1 LTRFTRRTVA
11 QVFAG
16 VLLLQV
22 VWALAVPPYR
32 GMDEFDHVYRAES
45 VATGHLIPQHQPPGY
60 QGRGDLVR
68 ARLDTIEAA
77 YPICHSY
84 RNYIADSDCRQVR
97 TFADGTADVA
107 SGAARYD
114 PVFYAVVGMPTRWLG
129 PAASLYAMRLLT
141 AAICAALVALAAW
154 ACSLWARTAWPLLA
168 VLLTCTP
175 MAMYSGA
182 TPAPNGPEMFAGL
195 ALWTA
200 LVGLRSVDP
209 ADPRTRSLLF
219 AALPPA
225 LLLCFLRTLGPLWL
239 AMICLSVV
247 ALVGPRRVVQVAR
260 ARKGLLTVALTSVGC
275 ALVGSVAWS
284 VAMGT
289 NSLSSVADAHNPHP
303 LLTSVELVPL
313 WVLQAIGAF
322 PDKGD
327 AAPGLVYLAAL
338 LLMGSLLARALR
350 RAELRTRVVLLGV
363 MSASVLVPFVVS
375 VRTYSHLGAAWQG
388 RYTWPY
394 ACGVLVLIGLVL
406 DLRRTPV
413 SKLAVASVTL
423 GVMAAIHIPGPLAV
437 LHHEILTSPLSGT
450 AQWRLPPAWL
460 LVAITMAA
468 LLMFVDALLR
478 AQPAH
483 LQGRRADHG
492 RADTLPARVGTGAAL
507 S

>member
-1 LTRFTRRTVA
+1 MSPLTRRTVA

-22 VWALAVPPYR
+22 VWALTVPPYR

-45 VATGHLIPQHQPPGY
+45 VAAGHVLPRHQPPGY

-84 RNYIADSDCRQVR
+84 HRYIADSDCRPVR
-97 TFADGTADVA
+97 TFRDGTAEVA

-114 PVFYAVVGMPTRWLG
+114 PVFYALIGLPTRWLG
-129 PAASLYAMRLLT
+129 PTASLYAMRLMT

-168 VLLTCTP
+168 VLLACTP

-195 ALWTA
+195 AVWTA
-200 LVGLRSVDP
+200 LVGLRSVGP
-209 ADPRTRSLLF
+209 ADPRTRCLLL

-239 AMICLSVV
+239 VMTVLSVV
-247 ALVGPRRVVQVAR
+247 FLLGPHRALEVAR
-260 ARKGLLTVALTSVGC
+260 AWKGLLTVALTSVAC
-275 ALVGSVAWS
+275 VVAGSVAWS
-284 VAMGT
+284 MAMRT
-289 NSLSSVADAHNPHP
+289 NSLSGVADAHNPHP

-313 WVLQAIGAF
+313 WVLQSIGAF

-327 AAPGLVYLAAL
+327 AAPGPVYLAAV
-338 LLMGSLLARALR
+338 LLMGSLLVRAIR
-350 RAELRTRVVLLGV
+350 RAELRTRLVLSGV
-363 MSASVLVPFVVS
+363 IFASVLVPFAFS

-394 ACGVLVLIGLVL
+394 ACGVLVLVGLSL
-406 DLRRTPV
+406 DLRSTPL
-413 SKLAVASVTL
+413 SRPAVASVTL
-423 GVMAAIHIPGPLAV
+423 GVMAAIHLPGPLAV
-437 LHHEILTSPLSGT
+437 LHQEILTSPLSGT
-450 AQWRLPPAWL
+450 AQWRLPPTWL
-460 LVAITMAA
+460 LVAITMTA
-468 LLMFVDALLR
+468 LLLFANALLC

-483 LQGRRADHG
+483 RRGRRSDSD
-492 RADTLPARVGTGAAL
+492 RANTILDPVRTGAVVP
-507 S
+507 